1 MSFREFLNEI
11 QRTGSKTDRE
21 EYSGEKEFYRLKK
34 NLKLLLSENQKNK
47 LDDIKDII
55 VIGV

>member
-21 EYSGEKEFYRLKK
+21 EYSGEKEFT
-34 NLKLLLSENQKNK
+34 
-47 LDDIKDII
+47 D
-55 VIGV
+55 